1 MTEDPCELN
10 GIGSGPSPPTYP
22 LANSLSEVDDFTE
35 LDGAKAVADPASA
48 AMVNKNLVMVMI
60 FLLFECVKKITILVV
75 PKGLRHGYVK
85 VYQKCI
91 VTTARYVFNLCSSKS

>member
-48 AMVNKNLVMVMI
+48 ATVNKNLVMVMI
-60 FLLFECVKKITILVV
+60 FLLFECVKKNHHFGCSKGSTSWVRKSV
-75 PKGLRHGYVK
+75 PKMHCDDGKICVQPVL
-85 VYQKCI
+85 
-91 VTTARYVFNLCSSKS
+91 